1 MLSKLSQL
9 CLLAV
14 LFIACTV
21 PWTRKK
27 RKTKVS
33 KITWQGL
40 LVGVVIGIVLA
51 PQISKL
57 PLVNKIPQ
65 V

>member
-1 MLSKLSQL
+1 M
-9 CLLAV
+9 
-14 LFIACTV
+14 
-21 PWTRKK
+21 
-27 RKTKVS
+27 S
-33 KITWQGL
+33 KITWQGVV
-40 LVGVVIGIVLA
+40 VGVLIGIVLA

>member
-1 MLSKLSQL
+1 MDKK
-9 CLLAV
+9 
-14 LFIACTV
+14 TV
-21 PWTRKK
+21 
-27 RKTKVS
+27 
-33 KITWQGL
+33 ITV

-51 PQISKL
+51 PQISKI

>member
-1 MLSKLSQL
+1 M
-9 CLLAV
+9 
-14 LFIACTV
+14 
-21 PWTRKK
+21 
-27 RKTKVS
+27 S
-33 KITWQGL
+33 KITWQGVAL
-40 LVGVVIGIVLA
+40 GVVIGIVLA